1 MGFFLS
7 AWLLDWI
14 GRATQVNMACER
26 EGKKKEQRT
35 SRSCQNSSGQKE
47 IMAEF
52 FMEGALTK
60 RYFGLE
66 PRVAGLS
73 QRLLASGKA
82 TDFDFFSSHKE
93 ASFNPN
99 SLFL

>member
-1 MGFFLS
+1 
-7 AWLLDWI
+7 
-14 GRATQVNMACER
+14 MACER